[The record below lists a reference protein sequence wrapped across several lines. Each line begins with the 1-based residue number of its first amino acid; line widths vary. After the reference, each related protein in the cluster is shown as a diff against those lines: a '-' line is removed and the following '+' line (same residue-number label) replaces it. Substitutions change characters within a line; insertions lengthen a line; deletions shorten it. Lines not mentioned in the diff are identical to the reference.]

1 MNIKK
6 GIAYCIDTVQ
16 VIQEGQK
23 QIAVISGWVKEDK
36 NTEVR
41 IRVNQIQNWAQYR
54 FNRMDVVADCPENRC
69 GFHLY
74 LWLEHFTKNVNILFE
89 AENTATEAVV
99 SVIKPQIRNLRHAI
113 HKKQNTKDTLPFL
126 TSVTQDKLK
135 YCIDWLFYN
144 TAANQLE
151 IKGWAFSG
159 NTDVLLSVN
168 GETDAE
174 WKKRS
179 DVAEAFAGTADVKE
193 ECGFKKETILEEEK
207 DSCEIC
213 FDAKSDG
220 MFEIHY
226 AVNTLES
233 YAKTNLVADRENK
246 SVFAKIKEIYP
257 NHILCKKYGKEG
269 AFYKKREYEIWNRE
283 NELNTMKYQ
292 WEEINIPDEYIA
304 VQKKQPLISVIGA
317 IRILEHKEEVRAMLD
332 SLEQQQYHNY
342 ELVCCG
348 RKEDEEYVRSLCAQ
362 VRYIVSDTDD
372 REEALQEAYNNAAG
386 EWVCVV
392 EQEDLLSPYYLSA
405 FVEDINE
412 NPKAVIIGQDY
423 DIWHN
428 EEAQIKV
435 SRTENFVKDENL
447 EMLFAATCVCRGALQ
462 KLKNVKETFK
472 DCDENQ
478 IVHDDRVVYHYNA
491 VTSAWKKERTN
502 LIAFYLTQYHINE
515 ENNKWW
521 GEGFTEWTNVR
532 RGVPMFEGH
541 DQPRVPADFGYY
553 DLVEDRS
560 MQYKQIDLAKQFDIY
575 GFCYYY
581 YWFEG
586 KRLLRKPM
594 DQFLE
599 DKNLDFPFCIC
610 WANETWSKRWD
621 GQDNEIL
628 MQQVHNKN
636 TDVAFI
642 KEAIPMF
649 KDKRYIRI
657 NGKPLLLIYRINLF
671 PEPYKTIQRWKKICI
686 EEGVG
691 DIHVSIVQSFGMVDH
706 RVYGADS
713 SVEFPPHK
721 IVGNLINDEIL
732 PEGSGFSGNIY
743 SYKEI
748 VDNLSVIHKRDYNM
762 ITGSMMR
769 WDNTARRLDES
780 NIFAYFEP
788 ELYRKWLLR
797 NHYYTK
803 IYNPSNF
810 TFVNAWNEWAEGTY
824 LEPDETYGTRM
835 LEISKEVS
843 GYK

>member
-1 MNIKK
+1 MKIEKE
-6 GIAYCIDTVQ
+6 IAYCIDTVQ
-16 VIQEGQK
+16 VIQEGCR
-23 QIAVISGWVKEDK
+23 QIAVISGWAKEDE
-36 NTEVR
+36 NTEIKIKVDGTW
-41 IRVNQIQNWAQYR
+41 NWAQYR
-54 FNRMDVVADCPENRC
+54 FYRADVVKDCPENRC

-74 LWLEHFTKNVNILFE
+74 IWLEHFVKNVKLIFE
-89 AENTATEAVV
+89 TEETRREV
-99 SVIKPQIRNLRHAI
+99 SVAIIKQQIKNLRHTFRKGKEENEA
-113 HKKQNTKDTLPFL
+113 LPFV
-126 TSVTQDKLK
+126 TSVDQNSLK
-135 YCIDWLFYN
+135 YCIDLLYYN
-144 TAANQLE
+144 TATRRLDMS
-151 IKGWAFSG
+151 GWTFAGKENVIVSVDG
-159 NTDVLLSVN
+159 MTDV
-168 GETDAE
+168 A

-179 DVAEAFAGTADVKE
+179 DVVEAFANTGEVKE
-193 ECGFKKETILEEEK
+193 ECGFKKETALDGDGKNCI
-207 DSCEIC
+207 IC
-213 FDAKSDG
+213 FDAGNNG

-226 AVNTLES
+226 KLSTLEV
-233 YAKTNLVADRENK
+233 YAKTNAVSKKAHRRGI
-246 SVFAKIKEIYP
+246 SKIKDIYP
-257 NHILCKKYGKEG
+257 NYMLRRKYGKEG
-269 AFYKKREYEIWNRE
+269 AFYKKREYEIWNYE

-292 WEEINIPDEYIA
+292 WKEICIPDEYIA
-304 VQKKQPLISVIGA
+304 IQKKQPLISIICA
-317 IRILEHKEEVRAMLD
+317 IRIGKNRTAVETMFCSLKE
-332 SLEQQQYHNY
+332 QQYHNY
-342 ELVCCG
+342 EVVCCG
-348 RKEDEEYVRSLCAQ
+348 RKEDEESVKSICAKAK
-362 VRYIVSDTDD
+362 YIVCDTDD
-372 REEALQEAYNNAAG
+372 RNEALQEAYHNAAG
-386 EWVCVV
+386 EWVCIV
-392 EQEDLLSPYYLSA
+392 EQEDMLSPYYLST
-405 FVEDINE
+405 FIENINE
-412 NPKAVIIGQDY
+412 NPEAVVIGQDY
-423 DIWHN
+423 DIWYN
-428 EEAQIKV
+428 GEAQIKV
-435 SRTENFVKDENL
+435 SRTESFIEDENP
-447 EMLFAATCVCRGALQ
+447 EMLFVAACVRREALQ
-462 KLKNVKETFK
+462 KLETVKETLG
-472 DCDENQ
+472 DCSKKQ
-478 IVHDDRVVYHYNA
+478 IIHDDRVVYHYNA
-491 VTSAWKKERTN
+491 ISGAWKKERTN

-541 DQPRVPADFGYY
+541 DQPRIPADFGYY

-599 DKNLDFPFCIC
+599 DKNLDFPYCIC

-628 MQQVHNKN
+628 MQQVHNKD
-636 TDVAFI
+636 TDIAFI

-649 KDKRYIRI
+649 KDERYIRI
-657 NGKPLLLIYRINLF
+657 DGKPLLLIYRINLF
-671 PEPYKTIQRWKKICI
+671 PKPYKTIQRWKKICM

-691 DIHVSIVQSFGMVDH
+691 EIHVSIVQSFGIVDH

-732 PEGSGFSGNIY
+732 PKGSEFSGNIY

-748 VDNLSVIHKRDYNM
+748 VDNLSVICKRDYNM

-769 WDNTARRLDES
+769 WDNTARRLTES
-780 NIFAYFEP
+780 NIFAYFDP
-788 ELYRKWLLR
+788 ELYRKWLIR

-803 IYNPSNF
+803 IYNPSNL

-824 LEPDETYGTRM
+824 LEPDETYGTKL